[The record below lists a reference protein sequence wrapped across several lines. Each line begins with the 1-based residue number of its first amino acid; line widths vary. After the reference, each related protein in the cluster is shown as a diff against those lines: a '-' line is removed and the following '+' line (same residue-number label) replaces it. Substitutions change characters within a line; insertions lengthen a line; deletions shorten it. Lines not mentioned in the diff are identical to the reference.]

1 MSHIRNGF
9 ANCPMGQ
16 GHGQVRTHFTSSGLP
31 LLPTPVKGDKK
42 AIHHSP
48 EEAAVQRVLESV
60 GELAS
65 PSWSLLVLA
74 GALVTHNAT
83 CLLMFPLV
91 TERFQR
97 DFKLFPRNLFS

>member
-1 MSHIRNGF
+1 MRNGF

-65 PSWSLLVLA
+65 PSWSA
-74 GALVTHNAT
+74 GNTQRYLPVNVSTSYRE
-83 CLLMFPLV
+83 V
-91 TERFQR
+91 SERLQT
-97 DFKLFPRNLFS
+97 FS